1 MKRIFQRFS
10 KNGRATPQPS
20 TEKAERKRVF
30 DKSLLTVT
38 TSLGSLRFVPL
49 AIPIFLELIFNHLLG
64 TVSTVVLS
72 GYSDEAVV
80 ATGSVNI
87 VFSLCVQL
95 FAGMSTGASVIISNY
110 IGAERLSDAK
120 KAGGTAVLFLGM
132 IGLGFAGMLLLSA
145 PLLVRWMNLTGLV
158 REYAIAY
165 MRIRAIA
172 LIFAALTNVLLA
184 TMRCYGFPRYTVMI
198 GIVKNIC
205 NLLCSTYAVYYAKI
219 PELSGVR
226 GVALGHIASEC
237 ISLAIV
243 IFFFARLKLGTSR
256 PESGR
261 AFLGTAKKILAIGI
275 PTCVSSTGYTLS
287 QIVTNSFAQLLP
299 WPAPAAKIY
308 CANILSYAYLFSSG
322 CGHANA
328 LMAGRLYG
336 AGRYEHADRLN
347 KMLAHFTVP
356 VNLLVSLGILLLRV
370 PLLSMFTDEKEIF
383 AIAIGVFLVDI
394 LIEQARAFSHI
405 YEYSLR
411 STGDVMP
418 TMVTT
423 LISCWVFSVAFAYI
437 LGIHLGLGLIGF
449 YIGLACDE
457 WVRALFTFFRWKYR
471 IAVLQG
477 KKTPKIRKQTA

>member
-1 MKRIFQRFS
+1 MS
-10 KNGRATPQPS
+10 TGRG
-20 TEKAERKRVF
+20 KIF

-49 AIPIFLELIFNHLLG
+49 AIPIFLELIFNHLLS

-87 VFSLCVQL
+87 VFSLCVLL
-95 FAGMSTGASVIISNY
+95 FSGMSTGASVIISNY
-110 IGAERLSDAK
+110 IGAEKLTQAK
-120 KAGGTAVLFLGM
+120 KTGGTAVLFLGM
-132 IGLGFAGMLLLSA
+132 IGLGFAGILLLFA

-172 LIFAALTNVLLA
+172 LIFAAFSNVLLA

-219 PELSGVR
+219 PELSGVH

-237 ISLAIV
+237 ISLMIV
-243 IFFFARLKLGTSR
+243 IFFFARLKLGMSR
-256 PESGR
+256 PESAR
-261 AFLGTAKKILAIGI
+261 TFLGTAKRILAIGI
-275 PTCVSSTGYTLS
+275 PTCVSGAGYTLS

-299 WPAPAAKIY
+299 RPAPAAKIY
-308 CANILSYAYLFSSG
+308 CSNILSYAYLFSSG

-328 LMAGRLYG
+328 LMAGRLHG
-336 AGRYEHADRLN
+336 AGRHDRADRLN
-347 KMLAHFTVP
+347 KMLVHFTVP
-356 VNLLVSLGILLLRV
+356 INLLVSLGILLLRV
-370 PLLSMFTDEKEIF
+370 PLLSMFSDEKEIF
-383 AIAIGVFLVDI
+383 TIAIGVFLVDI

-411 STGDVMP
+411 STGDVLP
-418 TMVTT
+418 TMLTT
-423 LISCWVFSVAFAYI
+423 LASCWIFSVALSYI

-449 YIGLACDE
+449 YIGLALDE
-457 WVRALFTFFRWKYR
+457 WTRAAFTFFRWKHR
-471 IAVLQG
+471 IAVLGG
-477 KKTPKIRKQTA
+477 KKRKAVT